1 MSEQL
6 KPAIWKQAS
15 LFASTRWHA
24 LRGHIPFLWT
34 YISRPCQRQRSDS
47 FHHPELFQKVG
58 TLSADS
64 CYTFRFLERVN
75 GRLSSRRHHLFIC
88 VLPDS
93 ISFLNIFFFLSQRA
107 GKLSTHS
114 TAHLFILFFQQII
127 FEWLRF
133 HLNTVLSD
141 IQTSF
146 WLNERKR
153 RERVEGNA
161 GIKGCW
167 DMHGTA
173 WRL

>member
-93 ISFLNIFFFLSQRA
+93 ISFLNIFFFFVTESWKAINTFNR
-107 GKLSTHS
+107 T
-114 TAHLFILFFQQII
+114 FIYLI
-127 FEWLRF
+127 FLTNYFWMAALPPKYSA
-133 HLNTVLSD
+133 VGYSD
-141 IQTSF
+141 QF
-146 WLNERKR
+146 L
-153 RERVEGNA
+153 A
-161 GIKGCW
+161 
-167 DMHGTA
+167 
-173 WRL
+173 

>member
-93 ISFLNIFFFLSQRA
+93 ISFLNIFFFFVTESWKAINTFNR
-107 GKLSTHS
+107 T
-114 TAHLFILFFQQII
+114 FIYFI
-127 FEWLRF
+127 FLTNYFWMAALPPKYSA
-133 HLNTVLSD
+133 VGYSD
-141 IQTSF
+141 QF
-146 WLNERKR
+146 L
-153 RERVEGNA
+153 A
-161 GIKGCW
+161 
-167 DMHGTA
+167 
-173 WRL
+173 